1 MYILQKF
8 IVECFATSRWLS
20 VSINQIMIT
29 CINASV
35 LEVAETLKGRFVFPV
50 KVKLAVVFSTL
61 TRKLISLIVFII
73 SFYQLKI
80 NLNEEH
86 DVVLTF

>member
-20 VSINQIMIT
+20 VSINQIMIK

-35 LEVAETLKGRFVFPV
+35 LELAETLEGRFVFPV
-50 KVKLAVVFSTL
+50 KVKVAVVFSTL
-61 TRKLISLIVFII
+61 TRKLISLIVFTI

-80 NLNEEH
+80 NFKRRA